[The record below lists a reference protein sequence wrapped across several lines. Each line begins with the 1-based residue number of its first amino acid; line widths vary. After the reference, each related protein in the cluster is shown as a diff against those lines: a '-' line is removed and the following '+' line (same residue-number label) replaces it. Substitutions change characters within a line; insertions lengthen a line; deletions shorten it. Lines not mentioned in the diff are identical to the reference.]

1 MKRVIPYWERGG
13 DWSQKGLF
21 IKRVESKLPVEA
33 TEIPRTTLPCY
44 AFLFLLEGEMLA
56 DINGEP
62 FLCRGGQFLLI
73 PANIPFSVHHYT
85 DIVGYTGGFFL
96 SSLRDMSYGFL
107 TSGKPVLRTYWFD
120 SAAFIA
126 QVMDRMTAAFSRN
139 DVGYLTR
146 AFDLLLY
153 SIPSPGEAKAHPLV
167 NRFFDMLFDRSQVL
181 DSVSG
186 YAERLGISPSYLN
199 KLVRTQTRHSAMD
212 WVEISR
218 VNWAKSLLEYGDD
231 ALRVPPPDIAAPQG
245 RQEVGSYFTRNP
257 IEVRSTASR
266 APSVVSVSSGNPQAM
281 TRCLP
286 SSKTV
291 AAGMS
296 VPA

>member
-44 AFLFLLEGEMLA
+44 TFLFLLEGEMLA

-73 PANIPFSVHHYT
+73 PAN
-85 DIVGYTGGFFL
+85 IVGYTGGFFL

-218 VNWAKSLLEYGDD
+218 VNWAKSLLKDSDLSIGEVSVAIGVDD
-231 ALRVPPPDIAAPQG
+231 P
-245 RQEVGSYFTRNP
+245 SYFTRFF
-257 IEVRSTASR
+257 RKSTGMTPSEFRHRTSR
-266 APSVVSVSSGNPQAM
+266 RP
-281 TRCLP
+281 
-286 SSKTV
+286 KEDKK
-291 AAGMS
+291 
-296 VPA
+296 